1 MALQIILL
9 LIIVI
14 AIVIP
19 MAQVIGLVVRFFFG
33 DFINSHLLF
42 HSLREEYKN
51 HLLTSLNYY
60 RLLDEPNK
68 GLFERRVQKFINMK
82 SFIARG
88 DLKEVTPEMKALIA
102 GSAIQITFGFPSI
115 YFEHFK
121 RILIYPT
128 DYYSLI
134 TRKFH
139 QGEVNPNGLII
150 LSWKNLKEGYTPHTE
165 YNLGLHEMAHALRIE
180 NAIENEE
187 YDFLD
192 FSMLRKFTRISLA
205 EMERIRNGEK
215 TIFRPYASTNNQ
227 EFFAV
232 AVENFFER
240 PGLFK
245 GYNTELYQ
253 TMASLLLQD
262 PLQTASPRILA

>member
-9 LIIVI
+9 LIIFI
-14 AIVIP
+14 AVVIP
-19 MAQVIGLVVRFFFG
+19 LFQVVSLMVRYFFG

-42 HSLREEYKN
+42 RPLGQEYKN
-51 HLLTSLNYY
+51 YLLTSFDYY

-68 GLFERRVQKFINMK
+68 GLFERRVRKFINMK

-88 DLKEVTPEMKALIA
+88 DLKEVTSEMKALIA

-121 RILIYPT
+121 RILVYPT

-134 TRKFH
+134 TRRFH
-139 QGEVNPNGLII
+139 RGEVNPNGLII
-150 LSWKNLKEGYTPHTE
+150 LSWKNLKEGYTPHSE

-192 FSMLRKFTRISLA
+192 FSILRKFTRISLS
-205 EMERIRNGEK
+205 EMEKIRNGEK

-227 EFFAV
+227 EFFAI

-240 PGLFK
+240 PDIMK
-245 GYNTELYQ
+245 GYNDELYQ
-253 TMASLLLQD
+253 TLTSLLLQD
-262 PLQTASPRILA
+262 PLQSASPRISV